1 MHVFVETLTGKSI
14 ALETKP
20 SDTIRDVKAK
30 IPVMEGWVCLF
41 QLVVNQYASHHI
53 AVSSQTNSVCPPTSL
68 HYIVILIQPTGLIF
82 SGELLEDACPLSDY
96 HIKNKSTLQLG

>member
-41 QLVVNQYASHHI
+41 
-53 AVSSQTNSVCPPTSL
+53 
-68 HYIVILIQPTGLIF
+68 G
-82 SGELLEDACPLSDY
+82 G
-96 HIKNKSTLQLG
+96 

>member
-1 MHVFVETLTGKSI
+1 ML
-14 ALETKP
+14 KP
-20 SDTIRDVKAK
+20 RFPLWKGGFA
-30 IPVMEGWVCLF
+30 C
-41 QLVVNQYASHHI
+41 LVVNQYASHHI
-53 AVSSQTNSVCPPTSL
+53 AVTVSSQTNSVCPPTSL